1 MNSFWVLHPMIFP
14 PVWSAS
20 HMPTWI
26 PSKSPTWEQQI
37 HCCYV
42 MNQNWHCIRTIYGL
56 SKTVLSHCTNSFP
69 ALWTQQRN
77 YVSRFASCSF
87 IY

>member
-1 MNSFWVLHPMIFP
+1 
-14 PVWSAS
+14 
-20 HMPTWI
+20 
-26 PSKSPTWEQQI
+26 
-37 HCCYV
+37 V
-42 MNQNWHCIRTIYGL
+42 MNQNWHCIRTIYEL